1 LVLTTCGKNNMQIII
16 VSKLYNK
23 VWYKIWRGI
32 IWRK

>member
-1 LVLTTCGKNNMQIII
+1 MQFII

-23 VWYKIWRGI
+23 VWYNIGRGI